1 MEIHV
6 VRAGESLW
14 SIARRN
20 NTTVDTLA
28 RINQLND
35 PARLTR
41 GMAILVPGESSTPRG
56 SMEVNGYAYPG
67 MTTEVLAQTLP
78 YLSYI
83 SPFAYSASAT
93 GALNTL
99 DDGPML
105 AAVSGSATG
114 PLMTVTN
121 LDEVNGGFSSAV
133 AHALFN
139 DAQAR
144 EALVGNVIALAQSKG
159 YFGVNF
165 DFEYVYSYDRE
176 AYNEFL
182 RYASERLHA
191 QGLFMTTAV
200 APKSSDDQQGLL
212 YAAHDYAAHGQY
224 ADRVIIMTYE
234 WGYTYGQPQAVSPVN
249 KMRTVLDY
257 AVTRIP
263 AGKILMGFSNY
274 GYSWRIPWRQGEAAQ
289 AISNAAA
296 VNLAVSTGSEV
307 RFDEQAAAPYF
318 FYTDAA
324 GQQHEVWFEDAR
336 SVRARLRLVNEYGLA
351 GISIWTINRLN
362 RGMLALINAEAS
374 VEKPL

>member
-20 NTTVDTLA
+20 NTTVEALA

-35 PARLTR
+35 PARLTQ

-67 MTTEVLAQTLP
+67 IPTEVLAQTLP

-83 SPFAYSASAT
+83 SPFAYSASET
-93 GALNTL
+93 GALSTL

-105 AAVSGSATG
+105 AAVSGSAVG

-121 LDEVNGGFSSAV
+121 LDEMNGGFSSAV

-139 DAQAR
+139 DTQAR
-144 EALVGNVIALAQSKG
+144 ETLLENVSTLVRAKG

-165 DFEYVYSYDRE
+165 DFEYVFSYDRE

-182 RYASERLHA
+182 RTASERLHA

-200 APKSSDDQQGLL
+200 APKNSDDQQGLL

-224 ADRVIIMTYE
+224 ADRVILMTYE

-249 KMRTVLDY
+249 KMRTVLEY
-257 AVTRIP
+257 ALTRIP

-289 AISNAAA
+289 ALSNAAA
-296 VNLAVSTGSEV
+296 QNLAVSTGSEV

-318 FYTDAA
+318 YYTDAA
-324 GQQHEVWFEDAR
+324 GRQHEVWFEDAR

-362 RGMLALINAEAS
+362 RVLLELINAEAS
-374 VEKPL
+374 VEKPR